1 MIRLAV
7 RVRRE
12 DAEIVLAELLELAP
26 SGVEEVGVGEE
37 MVEYAV
43 YGAPGELP
51 RLPDL
56 RAVVGATPVE
66 ISSTE
71 IAEDWSERWKSFHRP
86 VLIEPP
92 RGVPALYVR
101 PPWEAPSDRDD
112 VQEIVIAPGQA
123 FGTGAHATTRLCLE
137 LLLELTG
144 LEDAPG
150 PLLDI
155 GTGSGVLAIAAAQLG
170 FAPVLG
176 LDHERE
182 SVAAARENANVNGVS
197 IEVRRFDLRAQALP
211 WLGAADGP
219 TEPIV
224 VVANLLGPLLLDL
237 ARGMPCAPSQLL
249 AGGLLRDQVDE
260 VVGAFGE
267 RLGLRERE
275 RRVSGEWA
283 AVWLTNA

>member
-1 MIRLAV
+1 VIRLAV

-112 VQEIVIAPGQA
+112 VQEIVIDPGQA

-182 SVAAARENANVNGVS
+182 SVAAARENANVNGVT